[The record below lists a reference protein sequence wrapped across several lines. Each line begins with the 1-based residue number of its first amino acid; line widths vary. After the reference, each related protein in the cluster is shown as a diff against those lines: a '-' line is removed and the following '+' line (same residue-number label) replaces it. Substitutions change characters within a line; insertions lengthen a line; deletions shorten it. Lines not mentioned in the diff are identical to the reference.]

1 MKKLRIFALAIVV
14 LLTLSA
20 LVACA
25 GNNVD
30 VVPVNPSETTVTN
43 LPTMTF
49 DDETPKNNTLVIAVT
64 NKGQTTLPQY
74 VAKNRFGKEMDNSAV
89 TVTHMFDGAVDN
101 SVTYKAGASR
111 RNYYAVGQHTFIFVV
126 TDNTNSALVNYYYV
140 YLTVY
145 QSLFK
150 ILGNRDVLQD
160 ELSNSP
166 TLRTNDPGFALSWFN
181 LERSDVY
188 YAEATFDSVDKE
200 ENNGRD
206 WAVGLLHATDEDGS
220 YSLKDY
226 YRIYDWG
233 NTWAHRFSRGW
244 TLDSSFPREFYTAQG
259 IEAPGF
265 NQAGNKITIGI
276 ARVGDVFYSFLNGQL
291 TDKYVY
297 AALKDRKSSPGICL
311 IGNDVVAYPG
321 TASNMKFVS
330 GDEAK
335 TLVDKLCG
343 EDTYYNDFGYGR
355 VLDGYNAATFTDGGF
370 AFDKIGDFGASQRN
384 WWNCAVKTNTYIGGN
399 SKVEFDLETVGQQTS
414 FGRSEER
421 R

>member
-30 VVPVNPSETTVTN
+30 VVPVNPSETTVTT

-206 WAVGLLHATDEDGS
+206 WAVGLLHATDEDG
-220 YSLKDY
+220 
-226 YRIYDWG
+226 RQQ
-233 NTWAHRFSRGW
+233 NHHRHC
-244 TLDSSFPREFYTAQG
+244 A
-259 IEAPGF
+259 
-265 NQAGNKITIGI
+265 
-276 ARVGDVFYSFLNGQL
+276 
-291 TDKYVY
+291 
-297 AALKDRKSSPGICL
+297 
-311 IGNDVVAYPG
+311 
-321 TASNMKFVS
+321 
-330 GDEAK
+330 
-335 TLVDKLCG
+335 CG
-343 EDTYYNDFGYGR
+343 RR
-355 VLDGYNAATFTDGGF
+355 VLFLPKRATYRQVRVCGVEGSQDFPGHLPYRQRRGGVP
-370 AFDKIGDFGASQRN
+370 RH
-384 WWNCAVKTNTYIGGN
+384 
-399 SKVEFDLETVGQQTS
+399 S
-414 FGRSEER
+414 F
-421 R
+421 